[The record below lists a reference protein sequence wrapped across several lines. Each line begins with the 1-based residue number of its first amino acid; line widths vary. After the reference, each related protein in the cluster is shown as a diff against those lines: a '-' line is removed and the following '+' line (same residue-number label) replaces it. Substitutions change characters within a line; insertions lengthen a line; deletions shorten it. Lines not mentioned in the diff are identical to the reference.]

1 VKLDLKLTRD
11 ILVNFIKL
19 ETEKIGLENIVIGL
33 SGGID
38 SAVSAALASLAMDN
52 KKVYA
57 YGLPY
62 KTSSIESIEDAKM
75 VAEKLGINFEVIDI
89 TSFVDKYCE
98 LDSGISRLRK
108 GNIMARMRM
117 TVIFDKSSLKNALV
131 LGTSNKTELLL
142 GYGTWHGDMAS
153 SINPIGDL
161 YKTQL
166 WELAGFLDIPEK
178 IIKKEP
184 TADLWVGQTDEQ
196 ELGYSYTEIDK
207 LLFAMVDERRD
218 EKELLGMGFTE
229 NIIKKIANRIKKTQ
243 FKRQLPIIA
252 KISLRTIDK
261 DFRYCRDWGY

>member
-1 VKLDLKLTRD
+1 MKLDLKLTRD

-38 SAVSAALASLAMDN
+38 SAVSAALASLAMGN

-108 GNIMARMRM
+108 GNNIAMIVMK
-117 TVIFDKSSLKNALV
+117 ILFDKSALKNALV
-131 LGTSNKTELLL
+131 P
-142 GYGTWHGDMAS
+142 D
-153 SINPIGDL
+153 
-161 YKTQL
+161 
-166 WELAGFLDIPEK
+166 
-178 IIKKEP
+178 
-184 TADLWVGQTDEQ
+184 
-196 ELGYSYTEIDK
+196 
-207 LLFAMVDERRD
+207 
-218 EKELLGMGFTE
+218 
-229 NIIKKIANRIKKTQ
+229 
-243 FKRQLPIIA
+243 
-252 KISLRTIDK
+252 SL
-261 DFRYCRDWGY
+261 